1 VTVFLEL
8 IRLHDLSR
16 GGIELFLI
24 VLFVF
29 LDNVLADV
37 SVPLFDFLCNFH
49 GVLRRNGLSTV
60 SHLLQDELGDI
71 FSSKRNVSHAA
82 GDNEA
87 I

>member
-1 VTVFLEL
+1 
-8 IRLHDLSR
+8 
-16 GGIELFLI
+16 
-24 VLFVF
+24 
-29 LDNVLADV
+29 
-37 SVPLFDFLCNFH
+37 LCNFH

-71 FSSKRNVSHAA
+71 FSSKRNMSHAA